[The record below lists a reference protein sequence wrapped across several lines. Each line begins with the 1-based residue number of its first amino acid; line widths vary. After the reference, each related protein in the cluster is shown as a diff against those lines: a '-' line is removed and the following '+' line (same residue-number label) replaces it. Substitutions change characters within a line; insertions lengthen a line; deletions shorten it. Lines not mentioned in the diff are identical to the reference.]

1 MQMRRLKIGYVSAKL
16 RIKKAPQFEKLCAG
30 GETRTLTPRG
40 TRS

>member
-1 MQMRRLKIGYVSAKL
+1 MFSIQG
-16 RIKKAPQFEKLCAG
+16 IKKPQSLYIKGFEVFYCAG